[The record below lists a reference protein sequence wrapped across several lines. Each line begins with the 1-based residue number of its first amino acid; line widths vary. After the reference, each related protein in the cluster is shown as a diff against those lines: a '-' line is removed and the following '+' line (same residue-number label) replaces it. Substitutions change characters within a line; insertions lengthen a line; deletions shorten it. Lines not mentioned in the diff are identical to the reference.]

1 MITSPDNYLV
11 EQISVAAFAALKS
24 FACAGQSIVATV
36 TRLPSTVTRLPSQ
49 DCMN

>member
-11 EQISVAAFAALKS
+11 EHISVVAFAALKN
-24 FACAGQSIVATV
+24 FACAGQLIVA
-36 TRLPSTVTRLPSQ
+36 TVTRLPSQ